1 MIFSSSVRDLLRN
14 ATSASHAR
22 VDACAGQMR
31 LDTSHGYAHLLATQA
46 SAVFP
51 LEDAL
56 ERAGVMRV
64 LPDWRERR
72 RSEAL
77 SADLREIGANCVPV
91 RAPIFESDAALLGA
105 AYVLEGSRL
114 GARIILSRVSSS
126 ATRYLRHGEVRRL
139 WPTFLEVLESNED
152 VRRHPEAAEDA
163 AQLVFAMFAQ
173 AMERQDLPQD
183 MAMAS

>member
-1 MIFSSSVRDLLRN
+1 MNFSSSVRERLRD
-14 ATSASHAR
+14 ATNASHAG
-22 VDACAGQMR
+22 VDACAGRMR
-31 LDTSHGYAHLLATQA
+31 VDTSHGYARFLSTQA
-46 SAVFP
+46 SVVFP

-77 SADLREIGANCVPV
+77 STDLGEIGANCIPM
-91 RAPIFESDAALLGA
+91 RAPVFESDAALLGA

-126 ATRYLRHGEVRRL
+126 ATRYLRHGEGCRL
-139 WPTFLEVLESNED
+139 WPTFLDVLESNED
-152 VRRHPEAAEDA
+152 VRRHPEAAEYTA
-163 AQLVFAMFAQ
+163 RLVFAMFAQ